1 MSAGRRSWT
10 ATATLA
16 GALILAASALAAT
29 TAPPGKYEGRTSENI
44 GVSFKVPKSGE
55 LVEDFKAGLEF
66 STECGEDVGHPSY
79 EVHIAKIAIEEG
91 SFSISAKFKGSR
103 GSKSK
108 QGTVTGELSGDSVS
122 GTIEIPN
129 KTHGR
134 CEAYKATYTASPR
147 VKRTTKRGG

>member
-1 MSAGRRSWT
+1 MGARRRSWT

-16 GALILAASALAAT
+16 GALILAGSALAAT
-29 TAPPGKYEGRTSENI
+29 TAPPGKYEGRTSENY

-55 LVEDFKAGLEF
+55 FVEDFNAGLEF
-66 STECGEDVGHPSY
+66 SIECGEDVGYPSY
-79 EVHIAKIAIEEG
+79 KVHVAKIAIKEG

-103 GSKSK
+103 GAKSK
-108 QGTVTGELSGDSVS
+108 QGTVTGEFSGNSVS

-134 CEAYKATYTASPR
+134 CEAYKATYIASPR
-147 VKRTTKRGG
+147 VKRTIKRG